1 MLLVLSLIACSN
13 DYLVI
18 DANTEDSGLSEEELE
33 LYDGAELV
41 IDSPLSGDFIAIE
54 DGGTLIARVVDAE
67 GNELEFQD
75 IQWATSVDD
84 GWALEG
90 PSHEGAELEIGTH
103 ALTAT
108 AVLPNGDRL
117 AYTVGGV
124 LVQSVYA
131 GTYTGEMRVAVS
143 AQGISTGCA
152 GATTVVIDQ
161 TGEALYGL
169 GSCFISIQGFDID
182 GAYVLEGDND
192 QGDMEGSV
200 SVNLLGFDV
209 PMDISGEV
217 TEDGVLTGDFAGD
230 VFGQAEFEGTLAMT
244 RLSREVIELSED
256 EE

>member
-18 DANTEDSGLSEEELE
+18 DANPEDTGLSEEELAV
-33 LYDGAELV
+33 YDGAEL
-41 IDSPLSGDFIAIE
+41 IIESPLSGDFIAIE
-54 DGGTLIARVVDAE
+54 DGGTLVARVVDAE

-124 LVQSVYA
+124 LVQSIYA

-152 GATTVVIDQ
+152 GAATVIIDQ
-161 TGEALYGL
+161 TGEVVDGL
-169 GSCFISIQGFDID
+169 ASCFISFQGFDID
-182 GAYVLEGDND
+182 GAYVVEADND
-192 QGDMEGSV
+192 QGDVVGSIAV
-200 SVNLLGFDV
+200 DLLGFEV
-209 PMDISGEV
+209 PMEIDGEV
-217 TEDGVLTGDFAGD
+217 TEEGALSGAFAGD
-230 VFGQAEFEGTLAMT
+230 VFGQAEFDGTLNVT
-244 RLSREVIELSED
+244 RISRDVIDLDGE
-256 EE
+256 